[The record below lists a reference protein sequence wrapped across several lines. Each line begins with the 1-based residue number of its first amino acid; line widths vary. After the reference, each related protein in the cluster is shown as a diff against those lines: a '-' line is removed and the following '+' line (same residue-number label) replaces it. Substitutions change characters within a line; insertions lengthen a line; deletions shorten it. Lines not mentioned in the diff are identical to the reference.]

1 MRVLI
6 LSHADVHKA
15 LTPEDCAD
23 AMAAVLAGLARGEAF
38 MPLRSIMAPPGAA
51 GFMGLMPAWRGARS
65 PDGGESPAQE
75 SAEHALPEPPPPDK
89 AVFSLKT
96 ICLMPANPARG
107 LDAHQGIVTLF
118 DGETGVPTAILDAS
132 AVTEIRTAAV
142 TAVATRELAR
152 KDARALAILGA
163 GVQARSHL
171 KALMQVRP
179 FDHVRIYAPT
189 EEHARAVV
197 DEAQDTDA
205 ELTVA
210 PSAELA
216 VNGADV
222 VVVATSSREPVMSRE
237 WLSIGAH
244 VNAVGASSPSAREI
258 DVQTVADSAVF
269 CDSMESLRNEA
280 GEFRLAL
287 ADRAI
292 SGEDHVRAE
301 LGEVLAGLKPGR
313 SDDTELTL
321 FRSLGL
327 AVEDL
332 AAAEHAVAVA
342 RSHGIG
348 TEVEL

>member
-1 MRVLI
+1 MFAL
-6 LSHADVHKA
+6 KA
-15 LTPEDCAD
+15 
-23 AMAAVLAGLARGEAF
+23 
-38 MPLRSIMAPPGAA
+38 
-51 GFMGLMPAWRGARS
+51 
-65 PDGGESPAQE
+65 
-75 SAEHALPEPPPPDK
+75 
-89 AVFSLKT
+89 
-96 ICLMPANPARG
+96 ICLIPGNPARG

-171 KALMQVRP
+171 KALLKVRP

-189 EEHARAVV
+189 EEHAQAVV
-197 DEAQDTDA
+197 DEAPGTDA
-205 ELTVA
+205 ELSVA

-216 VNGADV
+216 VSGADV

-244 VNAVGASSPSAREI
+244 VNAVGASTPTAREI
-258 DVQTVADSAVF
+258 DVQTVADSALF
-269 CDSMESLRNEA
+269 CDSRESLRNEA
-280 GEFRLAL
+280 GEFLLAITEG
-287 ADRAI
+287 AI
-292 SGEDHVRAE
+292 PGEEHVRAE

-348 TEVEL
+348 TEVDL

>member
-1 MRVLI
+1 
-6 LSHADVHKA
+6 
-15 LTPEDCAD
+15 
-23 AMAAVLAGLARGEAF
+23 
-38 MPLRSIMAPPGAA
+38 
-51 GFMGLMPAWRGARS
+51 
-65 PDGGESPAQE
+65 
-75 SAEHALPEPPPPDK
+75 
-89 AVFSLKT
+89 VFSLNA
-96 ICLMPANPARG
+96 ICLIPGNPARG

-142 TAVATRELAR
+142 TAVATRALAR

-171 KALMQVRP
+171 KALLDVRP

-189 EEHARAVV
+189 EEHAHAVV
-197 DEAQDTDA
+197 DEAAATDA
-205 ELTVA
+205 ELSVA

-216 VNGADV
+216 VSGADV
-222 VVVATSSREPVMSRE
+222 VVVATSSREPVLSRE

-244 VNAVGASSPSAREI
+244 VNAVGASTPTAREI
-258 DVQTVADSAVF
+258 DVQTVADSALF
-269 CDSMESLRNEA
+269 CDSRESLRNEA
-280 GEFRLAL
+280 GEFLLAITEG
-287 ADRAI
+287 AI
-292 SGEDHVRAE
+292 PGEEHVRGE